1 MSSGPY
7 FTHKGIVFPGTNFYP
22 VEHLNYVE
30 NEFQLM
36 DDDVVSVVYPKSG
49 RKENAWSA
57 RDTEDGHRKKGKD
70 LRGSVERICRF
81 LGKELT
87 SQQIDSVVENA
98 SFETMKDNKM
108 SNFSQASDEDMDHSK
123 GKLMREGKSGIWK
136 NYLTVAQ
143 NEQFDRV
150 YQEKM
155 KGVNVIYT
163 VRNLKDVLVSS
174 FYFHK
179 VYKCMRDPGTMQDL
193 LDNFL
198 SGNAIFG
205 SWFDHVKGWLAM
217 KDKPNVLINTYE
229 EMQQDLRGSVER
241 ICRFLGKE
249 LTSQQIDSVVENASF
264 ETMKDN
270 KMSNFSQASDEDM
283 DHRKSGIWK
292 NYLTVAQNEQFERV
306 YQEKMKGVRQPNP
319 ELLSALDCSSSK
331 KAASGMPQAAN
342 AASSGDG
349 DFGPLPPAVG
359 ATSEQQSSGV
369 PLALAQCRPA
379 PS

>member
-49 RKENAWSA
+49 THWMGEILSLIRQDGDPTWARSVLMWKRIPWIESA
-57 RDTEDGHRKKGKD
+57 ATKDIVLNYAPPRYMSSHLPFQLFPKSFLHSKAKAIYTVRNLKDVLVSSFYFHKAYKRMRDPGTMQDLLDSFLNGNSIFGSWFDHVKGWLAMKDKPNVLINTYEEMQQD

-155 KGVNVIYT
+155 KGVNVT
-163 VRNLKDVLVSS
+163 FPWD
-174 FYFHK
+174 
-179 VYKCMRDPGTMQDL
+179 
-193 LDNFL
+193 
-198 SGNAIFG
+198 
-205 SWFDHVKGWLAM
+205 
-217 KDKPNVLINTYE
+217 
-229 EMQQDLRGSVER
+229 
-241 ICRFLGKE
+241 
-249 LTSQQIDSVVENASF
+249 
-264 ETMKDN
+264 
-270 KMSNFSQASDEDM
+270 
-283 DHRKSGIWK
+283 
-292 NYLTVAQNEQFERV
+292 
-306 YQEKMKGVRQPNP
+306 
-319 ELLSALDCSSSK
+319 
-331 KAASGMPQAAN
+331 
-342 AASSGDG
+342 
-349 DFGPLPPAVG
+349 
-359 ATSEQQSSGV
+359 
-369 PLALAQCRPA
+369 
-379 PS
+379 